1 MCMLVLKCVV
11 LIYAV
16 SIMIKSNVILV
27 MKMHG
32 ADDFLC
38 GYIWD
43 TKQWTLQSIL
53 DMTLLIYVNVLLLMS
68 LVISN

>member
-1 MCMLVLKCVV
+1 MLFLKCVV